1 MVSFNQNDN
10 NIGGTKMTNNDNI
23 SGINLTSKSL
33 DSIPFN
39 NKISLVKSDCEGF
52 EINVLKGG
60 KKFFNKYSP
69 TLIIETWPE
78 NTKLV
83 KEILNSMDY
92 YLQKDLGVDNYLFTK
107 KFSKS

>member
-1 MVSFNQNDN
+1 VLVSLCV
-10 NIGGTKMTNNDNI
+10 TNI
-23 SGINLTSKSL
+23 SGQISNPIVNNFGFHYSL
-33 DSIPFN
+33 NGTGDM
-39 NKISLVKSDCEGF
+39 KGF

-60 KKFFNKYSP
+60 KKFFNKYTP